1 VSRPARKEST
11 HNRKPSTG
19 ERDAKQGK
27 QARPPVLRASITT
40 TSMPQRSELGW
51 ARCLT
56 HSGQRLARTPM
67 PVSCTHTPRTV
78 TTSRRPGSRTPG
90 GIVRAGK
97 LPGQQQC
104 IGSDGLLDR
113 QIPSSARAL
122 RVAGIE
128 ESKQSLR
135 LRLLIRTG
143 RSPDERALARVLLR
157 RAQVTAAVNA
167 VGRRTRNACV
177 EKTSPSVGLLVF
189 CVLCCVRGFR

>member
-1 VSRPARKEST
+1 MHTHPAHSDDEPEAGITDARRDSES
-11 HNRKPSTG
+11 
-19 ERDAKQGK
+19 GK
-27 QARPPVLRASITT
+27 I
-40 TSMPQRSELGW
+40 
-51 ARCLT
+51 
-56 HSGQRLARTPM
+56 
-67 PVSCTHTPRTV
+67 
-78 TTSRRPGSRTPG
+78 
-90 GIVRAGK
+90 
-97 LPGQQQC
+97 
-104 IGSDGLLDR
+104 
-113 QIPSSARAL
+113 ARAAAVHRIGWFAGSTDTLIGPGVTPL